1 MDKQKTDSTPMI
13 IVIVLVLLGLVIAW
27 FVFSNTDDVD
37 TVKTESSVT
46 AGIVESDVKEE
57 VDNVD
62 DAAQDVVAAAKLL
75 TARAEARKELRT
87 LEAKIKAD
95 KDYAAAEADLNAIEA
110 KLDAAY
116 ANATTEAK
124 EDYVKIKVELNDMQA
139 DAKVDAS
146 GILDSFAAMIALL
159 DE

>member
-1 MDKQKTDSTPMI
+1 MDNQKTDSTPMI
-13 IVIVLVLLGLVIAW
+13 LVIVLVLLGLVIAW

-46 AGIVESDVKEE
+46 TGTVDTDVKEE

-62 DAAQDVVAAAKLL
+62 NAAQDVVAAAKLL
-75 TARAEARKELRT
+75 TARAQARTDLRA
-87 LEAKIKAD
+87 LEAKIKTD
-95 KDYAAAEADLNAIEA
+95 KDYAAAEADLNAIET

-124 EDYVKIKVELNDMQA
+124 QDYVKIKAELNDMQA
-139 DAKVDAS
+139 EAKVDAS

-159 DE
+159 DQ

>member
-1 MDKQKTDSTPMI
+1 MAESPNNLKR
-13 IVIVLVLLGLVIAW
+13 VLEQYLVEIAW

-46 AGIVESDVKEE
+46 TGVVESDVKEE

-62 DAAQDVVAAAKLL
+62 DAAQDVAAAAKLL
-75 TARAEARKELRT
+75 AARAQARTDLRA
-87 LEAKIKAD
+87 LETKIKTD
-95 KDYAAAEADLNAIEA
+95 EEYAQAEADLNAIET

-124 EDYVKIKVELNDMQA
+124 QDYVKIKAELNDMQA